1 MNRDA
6 NKAIFGSSE
15 WLAIAR
21 EVLTDLVKTQA
32 DPDGRFSMCEVWTNV
47 PAGSVGASESGRAG
61 FYLRVQGMTSELSK
75 GEVGDVDLKF
85 VLDYETAA
93 RLARVTFGD
102 GNQESSP
109 AVDVESSPAM
119 EVQGDVTLMP
129 SYMQELHNRL
139 VPRTA

>member
-1 MNRDA
+1 MNRDVD
-6 NKAIFGSSE
+6 KVMFGSSE

-47 PAGSVGASESGRAG
+47 PAGNVGVSESGRAG
-61 FYLRVQGMTSELSK
+61 FHLRVQGITSELSQ

-93 RLARVTFGD
+93 RLARETFGE